1 VSTIFFHRK
10 RKTYYTRAYIPRK
23 IRCLLRNR
31 LELWRSLDTTDADVA
46 ALRSSQW
53 DTRLHRLFLALKR
66 DGQRMTQ
73 TQIDALVDHWLNLAM
88 PTGGVDATRQRLGR
102 TDFSAI
108 FVTQD
113 WQASSDLGTV
123 VITC

>member
-1 VSTIFFHRK
+1 MSTIFFHRK
-10 RKTYYTRAYIPRK
+10 RKTYYTRAYVPRK

-88 PTGGVDATRQRLGR
+88 PTGGGSTRL
-102 TDFSAI
+102 DNA
-108 FVTQD
+108 
-113 WQASSDLGTV
+113 
-123 VITC
+123 